1 MSAGGHLQHGQVSG
15 FLKLMT
21 FCWGDVKSRLC
32 TFYIKS
38 KTKPQRHVP
47 EMLKCWAGLW
57 PVMLVR
63 KHMKT
68 YFEIKLFKW
77 EKQCPKWNERP
88 ETERSIALASEE
100 TPVRRTPRC
109 LWRAYQFS
117 PQMKFTSY
125 FLITLLH
132 VVHTKNLLQI
142 PELTILPLRMSRKEF
157 WGSVKLFSSFDN
169 LRSYFFYSFK
179 AISEEDGQ
187 SACPLA
193 ASHSLVF
200 FPH

>member
-21 FCWGDVKSRLC
+21 FCWGDIKSRLC

-47 EMLKCWAGLW
+47 EMLKCWVGLW

-68 YFEIKLFKW
+68 NFEIKLFKW

-100 TPVRRTPRC
+100 TPVRRKNSRMP
-109 LWRAYQFS
+109 LKGVSIFS
-117 PQMKFTSY
+117 PSEIY
-125 FLITLLH
+125 I
-132 VVHTKNLLQI
+132 
-142 PELTILPLRMSRKEF
+142 
-157 WGSVKLFSSFDN
+157 LFSHN
-169 LRSYFFYSFK
+169 LASCGTYKKPTSVCQNSQFYHQGWAERNFWVLSSYSALSITWGVISSTALRVYLRRTGK
-179 AISEEDGQ
+179 APVS
-187 SACPLA
+187 
-193 ASHSLVF
+193 
-200 FPH
+200 